1 MGGGYGM
8 HGAKVKYRVS
18 VRKTEG
24 KELLGM
30 TRQRVEGNIKI
41 LMKYERRIWTG
52 CIWVRMAT
60 SGGLL

>member
-8 HGAKVKYRVS
+8 HGAKVKYRVL

-24 KELLGM
+24 KRLLGM
-30 TRQRVEGNIKI
+30 TRQRVEGNIKM
-41 LMKYERRIWTG
+41 LMKYERS
-52 CIWVRMAT
+52 IWVRIAT